1 MSRKTVLSDTRLY
14 LLVFTVLLMTVFQ
27 IGNSNFLSAKNIF
40 ELLKS
45 NSYMVIM
52 SMAML
57 VVIISGGIDISICPI
72 AASAEYLMAWMIS
85 KNSEIKPIIVFVA
98 Y

>member
-72 AASAEYLMAWMIS
+72 AASAEYLMA
-85 KNSEIKPIIVFVA
+85 
-98 Y
+98 